1 MPQCI
6 DPPGVPSLGRVWGVI
21 PAAGLSR
28 RMGQHKLLLDAGG
41 WTVMHRLVDALLTGG
56 VDGVHVLVREDD
68 RPLHAELAATAAC
81 VHTVPSATP
90 DMRSSVEQLLT
101 RLAARVDP
109 QPHDAWLLCPADHPV
124 LQADVIRRL
133 LETSATHPG
142 AIVLPT
148 HAGRRGHPTLFPW
161 PLVEAVRRIPPGR
174 GLNWLIA
181 HPPAPIIETPCDDPS
196 VLFDLDTP
204 ADYERLQAL
213 FRR

>member
-1 MPQCI
+1 MSQGN
-6 DPPGVPSLGRVWGVI
+6 DPAGAPSLSRVWGVV

-28 RMGQHKLLLDAGG
+28 RMGMHKLLLDVGG
-41 WTVMHRLVDALLTGG
+41 RTVMHRLVDALLTGG
-56 VDGVHVLVREDD
+56 VESVHVLVREDD
-68 RPLHAELAATAAC
+68 QPLQQELAPTAAC
-81 VHTVPSATP
+81 VHTVAAATP
-90 DMRSSVEQLLT
+90 DMRNSVEQLLT

-109 QPHDAWLLCPADHPV
+109 QPRDAWLLCPADHPV
-124 LQADVIRRL
+124 VRADVVRRL
-133 LETSATHPG
+133 LETSIAHPG
-142 AIVLPT
+142 AIVLPI

-161 PLVEAVRRIPPGR
+161 PLVKAVRRIPPGR

-181 HPPAPIIETPCDDPS
+181 HPPAPIIEAPCDDPS